1 MPVAHLEFINY
12 SKLLQF
18 ICRLTIYEENAENK
32 ESDIY
37 MKFKF
42 SKLQYQQDAI
52 NSIINVLN
60 GSYVLNDNVGE
71 ANPKICFSDN
81 ITNLILAQQK
91 KHKLEHMSICEYNSN
106 QALNLDIMMETG
118 TGKTI
123 TFIETIY
130 RLHQEYN
137 LSKFLIVV
145 PSTAIR
151 LGTVKNINITK
162 EYFKDYGVN
171 ISVFDGNNVAGFVD
185 ANNGKINCLITTFQ
199 SFNKSSNVIHKKF
212 LESQDFFK
220 NDTGNSKSYVEKIK
234 NQNPVVIIDE
244 PHRAEGHKT
253 QLKLQAFNPQLILR
267 FGATFNSYKNLIYAL
282 DSAAAFKNNLVKS
295 INVRPTGASL
305 NISLQYL
312 GNCKISYCSDGA
324 NVIKTVANKDN
335 LADIFSDS
343 SLRSYI
349 VKIGIAKD
357 PDKICFEGDYPAL
370 HKNAEPLICD
380 CLKADVT
387 MAMLQEAV
395 ATHFEKEKFLFE
407 FNIKVLSLF
416 FIDNVASYYQDTNK
430 DGELAKLFEKIYQ
443 EQLKQQ
449 LADHNLNKEYRAYL
463 QRTAQDISSVH
474 NGYFAKSNSDK
485 DNQAQIDL
493 ILKEKEK
500 LLSFDTPLRFIFSKW
515 ALREGWDNPNIF
527 VITKLSPS
535 DSTITKLQQIG
546 RGLRLAVDIEGN
558 RVTANDHS
566 QFELINVLDV
576 IIPNAEKNFVESIQ
590 QEIDKNSTS
599 KKIQQFSNQDLV
611 NDGICS
617 NQKEANAIIALLE
630 ECKIIRAD
638 NDYNCHLI
646 CNKEEFHKLCNLAT
660 QHHRYIPE
668 LVQNFIID
676 IFILRDKIK
685 NTRNKVSNVVNTT
698 IKADKSV
705 QFKAMWAYINS
716 NANAIYELDRN
727 QVIDDIV
734 DKINSEL
741 VIHKPRLESYLI
753 RNVQDRNKMSSNVA
767 SGLNASSNILPTY
780 SSSILE
786 HKISLFEFIA
796 QIAQKTKLTQ
806 ATVKQVL
813 QTINP
818 NKFKSLQNNYREA
831 INKISDICIAVKH
844 ATMIK
849 SIKFDIIETKIKKT
863 DLTDING
870 NFYQQ
875 INAYS
880 LGKELLSVP
889 EELTRIVQD
898 KSLFADYL
906 AYDSEIEQRLIKNS
920 HHQAIL
926 VFTKLPKINIKTP
939 VGNYNPDF
947 AYVLQTN
954 NGNINNS
961 DSIHINNNKIQEIFL
976 VIETKGYK
984 NEAMTQRN
992 ISADEKDKIFCA
1004 ERFFKDLQ
1012 AKFPEIQVK
1021 YYPANESHKLENII
1035 KEVLHEKVAD
1045 EK

>member
-1 MPVAHLEFINY
+1 
-12 SKLLQF
+12 
-18 ICRLTIYEENAENK
+18 
-32 ESDIY
+32 

-52 NSIINVLN
+52 NSIISVLE
-60 GSYVLNDNVGE
+60 GSYTLNDNLGV
-71 ANPKICFSDN
+71 ANPKIYFSDN
-81 ITNLILAQQK
+81 IINLILAQQK
-91 KHKLEHMSICEYNSN
+91 KHRLEHISTCEYDRS

-123 TFIETIY
+123 TFIETMY

-137 LSKFLIVV
+137 LSKFIIVV

-151 LGTVKNINITK
+151 LGTVKNINITQ

-171 ISVFDGNNVAGFVD
+171 ISVFDSNNVAGFVG
-185 ANNGKINCLITTFQ
+185 ANNGKISCLITTFQ
-199 SFNKSSNVIHKKF
+199 AFNKSSNVIHKKI
-212 LESQDFFK
+212 LESTDIF
-220 NDTGNSKSYVEKIK
+220 NTDTGNTKSYVEQIK
-234 NQNPVVIIDE
+234 RQNPIVIIDE
-244 PHRAEGHKT
+244 PHRAEGNKT
-253 QLKLQAFNPQLILR
+253 QLKLQDFKPQLVLR

-282 DSAAAFKNNLVKS
+282 DSAAAFKNNLVKN
-295 INVRPTGASL
+295 INVRPTGANL

-312 GNCKISYCSDGA
+312 GNCKISYCSDGETI
-324 NVIKTVANKDN
+324 IKTVTNKDN

-343 SLRSYI
+343 GLSSYI
-349 VKIGIAKD
+349 VKIGNAKD
-357 PDKICFEGDYPAL
+357 PEKICFEGDYPSL

-395 ATHFEKEKFLFE
+395 ATHFEKEKFLFK

-416 FIDNVASYYQDTNK
+416 FIDHVASYYQDSNK

-449 LADHNLNKEYRAYL
+449 LEDTSLSKEYRTYL
-463 QRTAQDISSVH
+463 QMFSQDISQVH

-535 DSTITKLQQIG
+535 ESTITKLQQIG
-546 RGLRLAVDIEGN
+546 RGLRLAVDSEGN
-558 RVTANDHS
+558 RITAHHA

-590 QEIDKNSTS
+590 QEIDKNSTNN
-599 KKIQQFSNQDLV
+599 KIQSFSNQDLV
-611 NDGICS
+611 NYGICL
-617 NQKEANAIIALLE
+617 NQKDANDTIALLE
-630 ECKIIRAD
+630 KCKIIRAD
-638 NDYNCHLI
+638 DDYNCHLV
-646 CNKEEFHKLCNLAT
+646 CNKEEFHKLCNLAK
-660 QHHRYIPE
+660 QHHREIPE
-668 LVQNFIID
+668 PVQQFIID
-676 IFILRDKIK
+676 IFTLRDKIK
-685 NTRNKVSNVVNTT
+685 NTRNKIADIVNTR
-698 IKADKSV
+698 IKADKSAH
-705 QFKAMWAYINS
+705 FKAMWAYINS
-716 NANAIYELDRN
+716 NATPLYDLNRSKL
-727 QVIDDIV
+727 IDDIV
-734 DKINSEL
+734 DTINKTL
-741 VIHKPRLESYLI
+741 IIHKPRLESYLI
-753 RNVQDRNKMSSNVA
+753 RNVQDRSKMSSNVA
-767 SGLNASSNILPTY
+767 SGLTASSNILPTY

-786 HKISLFEFIA
+786 HKISLFEFIT
-796 QIAQKTKLTQ
+796 QIVQKTKLTQ
-806 ATVKQVL
+806 DTIKQVL
-813 QTINP
+813 QKINP
-818 NKFKSLQNNYREA
+818 NKFQSLQNNYRA
-831 INKISDICIAVKH
+831 SINEISKICNEVKH
-844 ATMIK
+844 TIMIK
-849 SIKFDIIETKIKKT
+849 SIKFDIIETKIKNT
-863 DLTDING
+863 ALTDING

-875 INAYS
+875 INAYN

-889 EELTRIVQD
+889 EELTQIVQD

-906 AYDSEIEQRLIKNS
+906 AYDSEIEHLLIKNS
-920 HHQAIL
+920 YDQAIV

-939 VGNYNPDF
+939 AGYYNPDF
-947 AYVLQTN
+947 AYVLQVSN
-954 NGNINNS
+954 RNVNNS
-961 DSIHINNNKIQEIFL
+961 NTEEIFL

-1021 YYPANESHKLENII
+1021 YYQANESHKLENII
-1035 KEVLHEKVAD
+1035 KEVLHEKVAN